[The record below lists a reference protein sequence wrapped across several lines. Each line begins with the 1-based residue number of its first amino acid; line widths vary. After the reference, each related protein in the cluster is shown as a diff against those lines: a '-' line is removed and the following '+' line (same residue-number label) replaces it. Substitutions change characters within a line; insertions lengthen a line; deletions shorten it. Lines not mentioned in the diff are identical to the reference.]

1 MITQWCERHYVSCY
15 LSTTA
20 EKDIPEVTPS
30 VDLSSNQPFMIR
42 MNYVFFGTVFFAL
55 ITLDTWANKI
65 AESEGTWH
73 SSSTLDSEDTASYQ
87 DLLTDGTHQLGKLQN
102 ILTNVNQRIKDILHG
117 GASGSKASKTAK
129 DQKMLVPQ
137 AKKLR
142 HVPTAVGKAG
152 KKIKSNQS
160 NFGRALSS
168 NEPPP
173 ESPNRLNT
181 KEKGDRTHRNFRVYR
196 KQYSKNSN
204 LRTKRHKEQK
214 NGKEKSK
221 KGNRVPAHM
230 YKKMIEYC
238 QTFKTRKRD
247 KTKEYYKTKGCKD
260 PRKCESYTEIHHIT
274 RDYESVKYRGSAPSI
289 CLNLMLFKTE
299 YDTLK

>member
-1 MITQWCERHYVSCY
+1 
-15 LSTTA
+15 
-20 EKDIPEVTPS
+20 
-30 VDLSSNQPFMIR
+30 MIR

-152 KKIKSNQS
+152 KKIESNQS

-168 NEPPP
+168 NEPLP

-181 KEKGDRTHRNFRVYR
+181 KEKVTEYTETSEYTGNSTARTRTLEP
-196 KQYSKNSN
+196 KDIKSKRMAKRS
-204 LRTKRHKEQK
+204 LRREIGCQHICTKR
-214 NGKEKSK
+214 
-221 KGNRVPAHM
+221 
-230 YKKMIEYC
+230 
-238 QTFKTRKRD
+238 
-247 KTKEYYKTKGCKD
+247 
-260 PRKCESYTEIHHIT
+260 
-274 RDYESVKYRGSAPSI
+274 
-289 CLNLMLFKTE
+289 
-299 YDTLK
+299 